1 LALAIGGTGS
11 PAGQFMRR
19 AGQKKVSR
27 IRFANAKV
35 IVVNPEEK
43 TRDKTMKKKAIL
55 FLSILLVLVGT
66 WFAYQQTHNQRSK
79 DLIIYGN
86 IDIRQVNLAF
96 RVAGRIQEMRVEE
109 GDAVNAG
116 DIIAFLDPGP
126 YQDLVN
132 IARAQ
137 FEQAHANFTK
147 IVNGYRRE
155 EIDQA
160 RAQVA
165 QMNANLTNA
174 ELNFKR
180 EHDLNQSNVI
190 SKQELDNAIAQRD
203 TYQAQLEFAEAN
215 LALELAGNRRE
226 DIDAAR
232 SQMEFAKANLESAE
246 LNLSDC
252 QLVAPSAGIVIT
264 RALEPGAIVS
274 AGLTAYSVALNS
286 PIWARTYID
295 EPELGRIYPGMKAF
309 VYTDANPKKPYEGQI
324 GFISPVAEFTPKEV
338 QTRELRTDLV
348 FRLRV
353 IIEKPDR
360 YLRQGM
366 PVTIKLVEE
375 SNYNALSAIPR

>member
-1 LALAIGGTGS
+1 
-11 PAGQFMRR
+11 M
-19 AGQKKVSR
+19 
-27 IRFANAKV
+27 
-35 IVVNPEEK
+35 
-43 TRDKTMKKKAIL
+43 
-55 FLSILLVLVGT
+55 
-66 WFAYQQTHNQRSK
+66 
-79 DLIIYGN
+79 IYGN
-86 IDIRQVNLAF
+86 IDIRQVNLGF
-96 RVAGRIQEMRVEE
+96 RVGGRIQEMRVEE

-116 DIIAFLDPGP
+116 DLIALLDPGP

-132 IARAQ
+132 IARSQFQQAQ
-137 FEQAHANFTK
+137 ANFTK
-147 IVNGYRRE
+147 TVNGYRKE

-165 QMNANLTNA
+165 QMKANLTNA

-203 TYQAQLEFAEAN
+203 TYQAQLNFAEAN
-215 LALELAGNRRE
+215 LALELAGNRQE

-232 SQMEFAKANLESAE
+232 SQMEFAMANLESAE
-246 LNLSDC
+246 LNLTDC
-252 QLVAPSAGIVIT
+252 RLVAPSAGIVIT

-274 AGLTAYSVALNS
+274 AGLTAYSIALSN

-295 EPELGRIYPGMKAF
+295 EPDLGRIYPGMKAF
-309 VYTDANPKKPYEGQI
+309 VYTDANPNKPYEGQI

-353 IIEKPDR
+353 IIEKADR

-366 PVTIKLVEE
+366 PVTVKLVEE
-375 SNYNALSAIPR
+375 SHYNGLSAVSK